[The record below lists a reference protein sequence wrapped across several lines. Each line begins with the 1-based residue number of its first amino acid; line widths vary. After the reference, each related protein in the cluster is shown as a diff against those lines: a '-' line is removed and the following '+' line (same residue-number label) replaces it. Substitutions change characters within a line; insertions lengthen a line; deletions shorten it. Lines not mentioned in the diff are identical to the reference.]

1 MPTMFPGFL
10 GFSAPVSVTPAP
22 AVIAVHTANVAFRVS
37 GHIRVPWCSS
47 SAQTTVDVC
56 IFLWICRYA
65 VNLCVESPSRLQ
77 RNWNRQRREKE
88 RESGRVHRA
97 SACRVM
103 RGTRVPIWKI
113 EGSIEA
119 DYQASLETA
128 QNPDGEPYPAFA
140 NDKSWD
146 ETSGKPGLGK
156 KFCHSVILGT
166 DSTAQPSIAA
176 IITPVIH
183 LCVTVWKLM
192 KIRQTWD
199 QIRSQFLS
207 LYTADE
213 LLKAFTGTTDWVA
226 NLFWIAWSSVA

>member
-1 MPTMFPGFL
+1 MFPGFL
-10 GFSAPVSVTPAP
+10 GFSAPVSVTPALV
-22 AVIAVHTANVAFRVS
+22 VIAVPA
-37 GHIRVPWCSS
+37 
-47 SAQTTVDVC
+47 TV
-56 IFLWICRYA
+56 
-65 VNLCVESPSRLQ
+65 
-77 RNWNRQRREKE
+77 
-88 RESGRVHRA
+88 VHRA
-97 SACRVM
+97 SACRVI
-103 RGTRVPIWKI
+103 RGTRVPVWKI

-146 ETSGKPGLGK
+146 ETSGKAGSGK

-176 IITPVIH
+176 IITPVTH

-192 KIRQTWD
+192 KIWQTWD
-199 QIRSQFLS
+199 QIRSQFQS

-226 NLFWIAWSSVA
+226 NLFRIAWSSVA